1 MIKTN
6 RQSHSIH
13 TIRAIDRRKAPYL
26 SDKNNLRNQEDAE
39 ARGRLAEKVS
49 VATEKHDGD
58 KCLARASLQVNNR
71 VPLHCFL

>member
-1 MIKTN
+1 MN
-6 RQSHSIH
+6 
-13 TIRAIDRRKAPYL
+13 DE
-26 SDKNNLRNQEDAE
+26 NNLRNQEDAE

-58 KCLARASLQVNNR
+58 KSLARASLQVNNR